1 MQFQWNLQV
10 IARQRG
16 ILSSGQLAERARL
29 APNTATSLWHG
40 RPLQIHL
47 PTMARVCAAL
57 HCTLDDLLILQAE
70 AQPVDRASL
79 AAIPVEVDEAL
90 R

>member
-1 MQFQWNLQV
+1 MHFRWNLQS

-16 ILSSGQLAERARL
+16 ILSSGQLADRANL

-47 PTMARVCAAL
+47 PTMVRVCAAL
-57 HCTLDDLLILQAE
+57 NCTLDDLLILQLDDSPTVNARDT
-70 AQPVDRASL
+70 VASL
-79 AAIPVEVDEAL
+79 TPQ
-90 R
+90 